1 MNQSFCLRE
10 NKPKSQKKKKN
21 KNLER
26 WAKEEREVRREE
38 EEEEEFHPEPLTTSI
53 VFVLSERV
61 SRLGA
66 RAARESGYA
75 WVMHVSLSLSTGSSR
90 VESSVWDVC
99 GFSGMRTL
107 NSTLHLRLFSGW
119 RRADPKVISWLYATI
134 GHSVLHRNKKE
145 NKLGAHPHSTKA
157 WSDRGESVTTGEAF
171 ASSLYLAPPDLRQR
185 GEKERKG
192 GHAHADYGVFSC
204 GGHGVPGIS
213 RTAGRPMLYSLYI

>member
-26 WAKEEREVRREE
+26 WAEREARREE

-90 VESSVWDVC
+90 VESSV
-99 GFSGMRTL
+99 
-107 NSTLHLRLFSGW
+107 
-119 RRADPKVISWLYATI
+119 
-134 GHSVLHRNKKE
+134 
-145 NKLGAHPHSTKA
+145 
-157 WSDRGESVTTGEAF
+157 
-171 ASSLYLAPPDLRQR
+171 
-185 GEKERKG
+185 
-192 GHAHADYGVFSC
+192 
-204 GGHGVPGIS
+204 
-213 RTAGRPMLYSLYI
+213 

>member
-1 MNQSFCLRE
+1 
-10 NKPKSQKKKKN
+10 
-21 KNLER
+21 
-26 WAKEEREVRREE
+26 
-38 EEEEEFHPEPLTTSI
+38 
-53 VFVLSERV
+53 
-61 SRLGA
+61 
-66 RAARESGYA
+66 
-75 WVMHVSLSLSTGSSR
+75 MHVSLSLNR
-90 VESSVWDVC
+90 IESSVWDVC

-171 ASSLYLAPPDLRQR
+171 ASSLIPAPPDLR
-185 GEKERKG
+185 ERKG